1 MPFEPRLV
9 PADDPRTRTLRRP
22 TRQTAPWPIAR
33 IVVQP
38 SPLLRAGSDACT
50 TDEEFDLPIH
60 LAALADQLRDDADH
74 LVRCY
79 PATQSVDGPQAM
91 RAARSHKSG
100 WVRWSAA
107 AAVLLIVAT
116 WPSVAERLATVDR
129 SGSNVVSSKESI
141 ARVERGDRD
150 RAAGRAIQQH
160 EHEIALR
167 PSQEVQEVSVGADA
181 PSRPRHP
188 PADEVEML
196 RIQIS
201 GFQKVIERLQA
212 ELSARD
218 QSQADMVKL
227 IKSLQDEIA
236 TLKGQGARD
245 KGQGTEE
252 KDAAHRRRRDDGVF
266 DGKVTPI
273 LKTAKDA
280 KTDNLD
286 RSGGFQPPLLANG
299 GWKPP
304 LLLALLAAWRLYPC
318 STTPPNSIKGCRTT
332 SSSPSMAPRDIV
344 FAGLACMRR
353 SSSRMHSGSCSLA
366 SSAR

>member
-9 PADDPRTRTLRRP
+9 PADDPRD
-22 TRQTAPWPIAR
+22 AHSSA
-33 IVVQP
+33 
-38 SPLLRAGSDACT
+38 SDAADRAVAHCRNCGT
-50 TDEEFDLPIH
+50 AVPVAEDRRDAYSTDEEYELPIH
-60 LAALADQLRDDADH
+60 LAALANQLRDDASH
-74 LVRCY
+74 LADCY
-79 PATQSVDGPQAM
+79 PASES
-91 RAARSHKSG
+91 AARPVPMAVATFRSRR

-129 SGSNVVSSKESI
+129 SGSKVVSSKESI
-141 ARVERGDRD
+141 AQIERGDRD
-150 RAAGRAIQQH
+150 RAAGRAIQQY
-160 EHEIALR
+160 EREIALR
-167 PSQEVQEVSVGADA
+167 PSQEVQEVSVGGDA

-252 KDAAHRRRRDDGVF
+252 KAQHTGAAAATGSS
-266 DGKVTPI
+266 
-273 LKTAKDA
+273 TAK
-280 KTDNLD
+280 
-286 RSGGFQPPLLANG
+286 
-299 GWKPP
+299 
-304 LLLALLAAWRLYPC
+304 
-318 STTPPNSIKGCRTT
+318 
-332 SSSPSMAPRDIV
+332 
-344 FAGLACMRR
+344 
-353 SSSRMHSGSCSLA
+353 
-366 SSAR
+366 

>member
-9 PADDPRTRTLRRP
+9 PADDSQDAHILAAGATDR
-22 TRQTAPWPIAR
+22 AEAR
-33 IVVQP
+33 CPNCGAAVPAAV
-38 SPLLRAGSDACT
+38 GSKRDACT
-50 TDEEFDLPIH
+50 TNEESDLPAH
-60 LAALADQLRDDADH
+60 LAALAEQLRDDANH
-74 LVRCY
+74 LADCY
-79 PATQSVDGPQAM
+79 PASESADRPVPMVATV
-91 RAARSHKSG
+91 RSRR

-141 ARVERGDRD
+141 AQVERGDRD
-150 RAAGRAIQQH
+150 RSAGRAIQQY

-227 IKSLQDEIA
+227 IKSLQDEVA
-236 TLKGQGARD
+236 TLKRQGARD
-245 KGQGTEE
+245 KRQETEE
-252 KDAAHRRRRDDGVF
+252 KAQRTGAAATTGSS
-266 DGKVTPI
+266 
-273 LKTAKDA
+273 TAK
-280 KTDNLD
+280 
-286 RSGGFQPPLLANG
+286 
-299 GWKPP
+299 
-304 LLLALLAAWRLYPC
+304 
-318 STTPPNSIKGCRTT
+318 
-332 SSSPSMAPRDIV
+332 
-344 FAGLACMRR
+344 
-353 SSSRMHSGSCSLA
+353 
-366 SSAR
+366 

>member
-9 PADDPRTRTLRRP
+9 PADDPQDAHILATGATDRAMARCPNCGAAVQAAKARR
-22 TRQTAPWPIAR
+22 
-33 IVVQP
+33 
-38 SPLLRAGSDACT
+38 DACT
-50 TDEEFDLPIH
+50 TDEEFDLPVH
-60 LAALADQLRDDADH
+60 LVALAEQLRDDANH

-107 AAVLLIVAT
+107 AAILLIVAT
-116 WPSVAERLATVDR
+116 WPSVAQRLATFDR
-129 SGSNVVSSKESI
+129 SGTNVVSSKESI
-141 ARVERGDRD
+141 AQIERGDRD
-150 RAAGRAIQQH
+150 RATGRAIQQH

-167 PSQEVQEVSVGADA
+167 PSQEIQEVSVGADA
-181 PSRPRHP
+181 PSRPLHP

-227 IKSLQDEIA
+227 IKSLQDEVA

-252 KDAAHRRRRDDGVF
+252 KAQHTGAAAATGSS
-266 DGKVTPI
+266 
-273 LKTAKDA
+273 TAK
-280 KTDNLD
+280 
-286 RSGGFQPPLLANG
+286 
-299 GWKPP
+299 
-304 LLLALLAAWRLYPC
+304 
-318 STTPPNSIKGCRTT
+318 
-332 SSSPSMAPRDIV
+332 
-344 FAGLACMRR
+344 
-353 SSSRMHSGSCSLA
+353 
-366 SSAR
+366 